1 MKKYHGFILD
11 ADNTLFDF
19 HRAERSA
26 LFETLQNLPGFIYSE
41 QAYTVYRRINETLW
55 SALEKGEVDR
65 ESLKQVRFQR
75 FLQSLDLEGDPQLLA
90 RDYLTRLS
98 RKDFLL
104 PHALEVLEAL
114 SRKASLLLLT
124 NGLAEVQRGRIARA
138 GLEIF
143 FADIIIS
150 EEVGFAKP
158 DPRIFML
165 AIDSL
170 KLPAYEILS
179 VGDNPVSDIGGSQQA
194 GLDTCLFLDPLRRPA
209 AGDPRPDYMI
219 NNLWELIGF
228 AADTN

>member
-26 LFETLQNLPGFIYSE
+26 LFETLQALPGFIYSE
-41 QAYTVYRRINETLW
+41 QVYAAYHRINEILW
-55 SALEKGEVDR
+55 RAFENAELDQ
-65 ESLKQVRFQR
+65 ESLKQVRFHR
-75 FLQSLDLEGDPQLLA
+75 LLESLGIEGDARQLS
-90 RDYLTRLS
+90 RDYLIRLS

-138 GLEIF
+138 GVEIF

-150 EEVGFAKP
+150 EEVGLAKP

-165 AIDSL
+165 AVARL
-170 KLPAYEILS
+170 RLPAYAILC
-179 VGDNPVSDIGGSQQA
+179 VGDNPSSDIGGAKQA
-194 GLDTCLFLDPLRRPA
+194 GLDTCLLMDPLRRPA
-209 AGDPRPDYMI
+209 VGDPEPDYMI
-219 NNLWELIGF
+219 YDLRELTAF
-228 AADTN
+228 AADTS